1 MHLIHCILDWFCSWL
16 CHWWVVEPSGN
27 NLHLCDS
34 SPRCEKYQVSM
45 DDGFLFS
52 IFFICWHVQIV
63 NILKYFNIIYSDVM
77 SINYFPGTRTK
88 LGTFEGLFKFF
99 KALKSHMIIYV
110 LLKWIHEEIL
120 ISHKAPIKLSKLS
133 KERTLV

>member
-16 CHWWVVEPSGN
+16 CHWRVVGPSGN

-34 SPRCEKYQVSM
+34 SPICEKYQVSM
-45 DDGFLFS
+45 DDGFLF
-52 IFFICWHVQIV
+52 FLICWHVQIV
-63 NILKYFNIIYSDVM
+63 NILKYLKYHIFWSVM
-77 SINYFPGTRTK
+77 PINYFLVTRTK

-99 KALKSHMIIYV
+99 KVLKSHMIIYV

-120 ISHKAPIKLSKLS
+120 ISHTVPIKLSKFS
-133 KERTLV
+133 EERTFM